1 MSEWFTFALACG
13 LLLLVLGGFTK
24 RWLRGRREASALRTH
39 CNYRAAELV
48 AFYGKPYRDISNVEI
63 AVWCA
68 LKEAHERS
76 SRK

>member
-13 LLLLVLGGFTK
+13 LFLLVLGNLTK
-24 RWLRGRREASALRTH
+24 RWWQGRREASALRMH

-48 AFYGKPYRDISNVEI
+48 AFYGKPYDRISNVEI